1 MAVVRDAK
9 KIARADYEAAQKE
22 LIYATTPRQ
31 QAILMTLG
39 VVE

>member
-1 MAVVRDAK
+1 MAAVRDARK
-9 KIARADYEAAQKE
+9 TARADYDAAQKE
-22 LIYATTPRQ
+22 LIDAVTARQ